1 MKSDTAPDIYAVIH
15 MPCTDEG
22 TVDRQLL
29 NSVQHLARNG
39 GGDALAIVVGA
50 CLPAMAEAVQQYG
63 FKTVWHIVPKD
74 GGKFQPHQAVDA
86 IASACGPGGAIALA
100 PNALLL
106 TSAEAAGMELAG
118 RLAARLNATPLGKCL
133 DIQLHGGQPMQVR
146 RAAFG
151 GRLTLSVQGGPG
163 RYIAAVREL
172 PGSGGLPDM
181 AAQATE
187 VRTIKLEPAG
197 ASIAVTQLPRTE
209 EHPALDGA
217 SIVVTGGRGIGAQE
231 GFDALYE
238 LAGLLGGAVGAS
250 LPAIDAGWAPV
261 ARQVGQSGKYVSPAT
276 YVAVGVSGTAQHLA
290 GVAPH
295 SRIVAINKDP
305 EAAIFQVADVGVVAD
320 WREFLP
326 ALIGALQPAQPAAS

>member
-1 MKSDTAPDIYAVIH
+1 MKPNTAPDIYAVIH
-15 MPCTDEG
+15 MPCPDNA

-29 NSVQHLARNG
+29 NNVQHLARHG
-39 GGDALAIVVGA
+39 GGDAVAIVVGA
-50 CLPAMAEAVQQYG
+50 CLPAMVEAVQQHG
-63 FKTVWHIVPKD
+63 FKTVWHITPK
-74 GGKFQPHQAVDA
+74 GGGEFQLHQAVNA
-86 IASACGPGGAIALA
+86 IASACGPGGAIELA
-100 PNALLL
+100 PHALLL

-118 RLAARLNATPLGKCL
+118 RLAARLDATPLGKCL
-133 DIQLHGGQPMQVR
+133 DIQLNGAQPMQIR

-151 GRLTLSVQGGPG
+151 GRLTISVQGGPG

-172 PGSGGLPDM
+172 PGAANMPGM
-181 AAQATE
+181 AEQTTE
-187 VRTIKLEPAG
+187 VRTLGLEPAG
-197 ASIAVTQLPRTE
+197 ASITVTQLPRAE

-250 LPAIDAGWAPV
+250 LPAVDAGWAPV
-261 ARQVGQSGKYVSPAT
+261 ARQVGQSGKYVSPAA

-305 EAAIFQVADVGVVAD
+305 EAAIFQVANVGVVAD

-326 ALIGALQPAQPAAS
+326 ALISAVQAATS